1 MVDQSQDNST
11 VTFLSPKGNV
21 IIPKGVIMESRGWI
35 RETGDRGN
43 GSNTNGDDGM
53 YSGNKIRCDPAVAT
67 KSGSW
72 ATKVPRARTAHR
84 PI

>member
-11 VTFLSPKGNV
+11 VTFLSEKGNV
-21 IIPKGVIMESRGWI
+21 KIPKGVFMESKGWI

-43 GSNTNGDDGM
+43 GSNTNGGDGM
-53 YSGNKIRCDPAVAT
+53 YSGNKICCDSVIT
-67 KSGSW
+67 TESGSW
-72 ATKVPRARTAHR
+72 ATKVPRARNAHR

>member
-1 MVDQSQDNST
+1 
-11 VTFLSPKGNV
+11 
-21 IIPKGVIMESRGWI
+21 MESRGWI

-53 YSGNKIRCDPAVAT
+53 YSGNKIRCDPAGST
-67 KSGSW
+67 EPGSW

-84 PI
+84 RI

>member
-11 VTFLSPKGNV
+11 VTFLSAKGNV
-21 IIPKGVIMESRGWI
+21 KIPKGVIMESRGWI

-53 YSGNKIRCDPAVAT
+53 YSGNKIRCDPSGAT
-67 KSGSW
+67 ESSSW

-84 PI
+84 RI